1 MVKNIRSNKTILLVI
16 MLGVTGLLYWQM
28 RSGTHMA
35 HHNLFVYH
43 TGERSLDS
51 LFEGVNGHF
60 QSAGR
65 CDHCHGFDPDG
76 IASVSG
82 KAGDINVVD
91 DWSSTMMA
99 NSAKDPYWR
108 AKVSHEVSIYPQ
120 LQVEIENTCTK
131 CHAPLGHYDAVLSGH
146 EHCGIID
153 MLADGVALDGVSC
166 LACHQQLP
174 QPGIAQHTGKLFFN
188 EEGHVYGQY
197 ISPLSSPMAEY
208 TGLMPEYGPHIS
220 QSEVCAGCHSLITE
234 TVDDDGNVTD
244 NKFVEQATW
253 HEWLNSSYP
262 EMGVSCQSCHMPQVD
277 GPDVKLVVG
286 YNTEARPNF
295 ALHTLVGGNALMLR
309 VLRDNRE
316 ELDIYASES
325 QFNETISKTTDL
337 LQNQSIFLE
346 VNEVNRTADTLYVD
360 VKITNRTGHKMP
372 SGYPSRRMSVH
383 LALKDALGNEIFRS
397 GGYNEDYYET
407 GEDDVEP
414 HYNTINSEDQIQI
427 YEMVM
432 GDMSGNKTTLLNK
445 AHHSIKDNRLVPQG
459 FSTSHVQYDTT
470 KIVLGMLDAD
480 FNYGPQE
487 GSGSDI
493 IHYHIPL
500 NGYTGMANVDVKVFY
515 QSVPP
520 SWTQEMF
527 EVSTPEIDVFSNMF
541 QNADRSPVLM
551 KAEQITVDEFVGIAS
566 LNKDVQAKVF
576 AKANGELMIVTQEEI
591 LLQCY
596 DLKGAMIA
604 DRKFQG
610 GNSVWQANLTTGTYL
625 ISFITTD
632 GRRKV
637 QKVVIH

>member
-1 MVKNIRSNKTILLVI
+1 MVRIGRSKKTVLGVI
-16 MLGVTGLLYWQM
+16 MLIITGLLYWQM
-28 RSGTHMA
+28 RSNVHVKEN
-35 HHNLFVYH
+35 NLFVYH

-82 KAGDINVVD
+82 KAGDVNVVD

-99 NSAKDPYWR
+99 NSAKDPFWR
-108 AKVSHEVSIYPQ
+108 AKVSHEVAVYPH
-120 LQVEIENTCTK
+120 LQMEIENTCTK

-146 EHCGIID
+146 EHFGIND

-174 QPGIAQHTGKLFFN
+174 QPTVAQHTGKMFFSQ
-188 EEGHVYGQY
+188 EGHVYGQY

-234 TVDDDGNVTD
+234 TVDDDGNITD
-244 NKFVEQATW
+244 NKFIEQATW

-295 ALHTLVGGNALMLR
+295 ALHTLTGGNSLMLKI
-309 VLRDNRE
+309 LRDNRE

-325 QFNETISKTTDL
+325 QFNETILKTTDL

-360 VKITNRTGHKMP
+360 VKIINRTGHKMP

-383 LALKDALGNEIFRS
+383 LALNDGLGNEIFRS

-407 GEDDVEP
+407 GEDEVEP
-414 HYNTINSEDQIQI
+414 HYNIINSEDQIQI

-432 GDMSGNKTTLLNK
+432 GDMSANKTTLLNK

-459 FSTSHVQYDTT
+459 FTNSHAQYDTT
-470 KIVLGMLDAD
+470 KIVLGMMDAD
-480 FNYGPQE
+480 FNFGPQE

-500 NGYTGMANVDVKVFY
+500 NGYTGTANVDVKVYY

-527 EVSTPEIDVFSNMF
+527 EVSTPEIHAFSNMF

-551 KAEQITVDEFVGIAS
+551 KSHQLSVDEFVSVAS
-566 LNKDVQAKVF
+566 LRKDVQARVY
-576 AKANGELMIVTQEEI
+576 AKSNGELMVITQEEI
-591 LLQCY
+591 AVQCY
-596 DLKGAMIA
+596 DLKGAMISE
-604 DRKFQG
+604 RKFQT
-610 GNSVWQANLTTGTYL
+610 GNTPWQTNLAPGTYL
-625 ISFITTD
+625 IFLKTQD